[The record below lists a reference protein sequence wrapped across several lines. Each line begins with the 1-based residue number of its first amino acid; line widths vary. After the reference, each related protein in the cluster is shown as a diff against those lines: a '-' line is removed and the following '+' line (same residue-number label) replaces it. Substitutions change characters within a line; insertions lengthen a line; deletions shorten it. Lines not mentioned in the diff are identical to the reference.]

1 MIAAVGDRCW
11 EAWEMAVKTHKT
23 FCRVCGSGCGIE
35 VDVDGERVVRVRGD
49 KSHPL
54 TQGYTC
60 SKGRGLPDIHHGADR
75 LLVPKMRV
83 DGALRPAGW
92 DQVLD
97 DLGARL
103 RKVIAE
109 SGPESIAV
117 NLGGGGYMDSSS
129 YMIARD
135 IPRLIGTP
143 AFYTTTTI
151 DVISKMIVPEMVGGF
166 SAVMTRPDFARCRM
180 VMYVGTNPLVS
191 HGHTSMLNNPAQRMR
206 EMCAKGEV
214 WVLDPRKTETAA
226 KATRHLAPRQNTDY
240 AVLAFLVREILKDGA
255 DRDYLTAHA
264 QDVEG
269 LAKAVDRFT
278 VDAAADISGLP
289 PDDLLALLDA
299 VRRVGRLSV
308 ETGTGLSMAMSGNV
322 TQWLSWALMIV
333 TGSLDREGGSWGHPG
348 FLLKFD
354 EMFAAMPP
362 APPEGWRGPGPKSRP
377 ELPSIQG
384 EYPCVAIP
392 DEIEA
397 GNMRA
402 MINLSGNIVAS
413 MPHTNRLM
421 AALAKLDVLATV
433 EIVET
438 PTVKA
443 STHVFPAKDQL
454 ERPDLPL
461 AVDTFF
467 PTLAAQY
474 TPPIVK
480 PLGDVRSYWWILG
493 QIGKRIDLDFFP
505 GLDVD
510 TATDEDIMRRMAA
523 NGRRSF
529 DDIRDQRFVIA
540 DTNIKFGWMLD
551 LADRVGGWRLA
562 PAELVKQLDTIEP
575 PAPLVLIS
583 RRPAHRMNSRVM
595 DPRGGGA
602 ALHVSPEDAANA
614 GLKSGSMAI
623 VRSPHGAVKGVVKID
638 RSLRQG
644 VMNVPHG
651 LVDADNVNHLTSGND
666 VEPFTGMPRYS
677 GLPVSLEAVS
687 LDPVPDAAETA
698 H

>member
-1 MIAAVGDRCW
+1 
-11 EAWEMAVKTHKT
+11 MAVKTHKT

-54 TQGYTC
+54 TAGYTC
-60 SKGRGLPDIHHGADR
+60 SKGRGLPEIHHSPDR

-83 DGALRPAGW
+83 NGALKPASW
-92 DQVLD
+92 TDVLD

-103 RKVIAE
+103 RKIVEE
-109 SGPESIAV
+109 SGPGAIAV

-129 YMIARD
+129 YMVARD
-135 IPRLIGTP
+135 LPRLIGTP

-166 SAVMTRPDFARCRM
+166 AAVMTRPDFDRCRM
-180 VMYVGTNPLVS
+180 VLYVGTNPLVS
-191 HGHTSMLNNPAQRMR
+191 HGHTSMLNNPSERMR
-206 EMCAKGEV
+206 EMRAKGEV
-214 WVLDPRKTETAA
+214 WVMDPRKTETAA
-226 KATRHLAPRQNTDY
+226 KATRHLAPRQNSDY

-255 DRDYLTAHA
+255 DRDYLAAHA
-264 QDVEG
+264 QDVEK
-269 LAKAVDRFT
+269 LAAAVDRFT
-278 VDAAADISGLP
+278 VDVAADISGLEKA
-289 PDDLLALLDA
+289 DLQALLASIRKA
-299 VRRVGRLSV
+299 GRLSV

-348 FLLKFD
+348 FLVKFD

-377 ELPSIQG
+377 ELPSIMG

-392 DEIEA
+392 NEIEA

-402 MINLSGNIVAS
+402 MINLSGNLVAS
-413 MPHTNRLM
+413 MPHTGRLM
-421 AALAKLDVLATV
+421 AALAKLDVLATI
-433 EIVET
+433 EIVDT
-438 PTVKA
+438 PTVQA
-443 STHVFPAKDQL
+443 STHVLPARDQL

-467 PTLAAQY
+467 PSLAVQY

-480 PLGDVRSYWWILG
+480 PLGDTRSYWWILAEL
-493 QIGKRIDLDFFP
+493 GKRIGIDVFP
-505 GLDVD
+505 GLEVE
-510 TATDEDIMRRMAA
+510 TATDEDVMRRAAA

-529 DDIRDQRFVIA
+529 DEIRDQRFLVA
-540 DTNIKFGWMLD
+540 ETNSKFGWMLN
-551 LADRVGGWRLA
+551 LADRMGGWRLA
-562 PAELVKQLDTIEP
+562 PAEFVKQLNSIEP

-595 DPRGGGA
+595 DPRGGAA
-602 ALHVSPEDAANA
+602 ALHVSPEDAAKA
-614 GLKSGSMAI
+614 GLADGSAAI

-638 RSLRQG
+638 RTLRQG

-651 LVDADNVNHLTSGND
+651 LTDADNVNFLTHCDD

-677 GLPVSLEAVS
+677 GLPVSLEAIS
-687 LDPVPDAAETA
+687 ESTEST